1 MFEKNLSL
9 NELYDLYGLLLSEK
23 KREFFELYYREDLS
37 LSEIALQAGLTRQG
51 VRDLLARAAAELE
64 SFEAAMGLL
73 EKKKR
78 LGEISGL
85 LAERRDPVLDGIAAE
100 LSGLL

>member
-9 NELYDLYGLLLSEK
+9 NELYDLYGQLLSEK

-85 LAERRDPVLDGIAAE
+85 LAGRGDPDLSQIAAE